1 MSKMILLSDYKKSP
15 KISKICKMALYRLI
29 RKPAD
34 GKSVRGKLFLVTES
48 RFEEVLTP
56 ICDTLE
62 NADFLIPPLY
72 YPILVTMSPKFKR
85 LLPVLGGVPG
95 RSGIRIH
102 VGSKPEHSRGCILV
116 SKENENILTSMFLK
130 EQRQHEECR
139 IDICNYTNL
148 NLKQQ

>member
-1 MSKMILLSDYKKSP
+1 
-15 KISKICKMALYRLI
+15 MALYRLI

-72 YPILVTMSPKFKR
+72 YPISVTMSPKFKR

-95 RSGIRIH
+95 RSDIRIH

-116 SKENENILTSMFLK
+116 SKENEIILTSMFLK

-139 IDICNYTNL
+139 IDICNYTNI
-148 NLKQQ
+148 NVGVIEENKKN

>member
-1 MSKMILLSDYKKSP
+1 
-15 KISKICKMALYRLI
+15 MALYRLI

-62 NADFLIPPLY
+62 NADHLIPPLY
-72 YPILVTMSPKFKR
+72 YSVSVTMSPKFKR
-85 LLPVLGGVPG
+85 LLPVLGGVPC

-102 VGSKPEHSRGCILV
+102 VGSKPEHSKGCILV
-116 SKENENILTSMFLK
+116 SKENEKILTSMFLK

-139 IDICNYTNL
+139 INICNHTNL

>member
-1 MSKMILLSDYKKSP
+1 
-15 KISKICKMALYRLI
+15 MALYRLI

-62 NADFLIPPLY
+62 NADFLIPPLF
-72 YPILVTMSPKFKR
+72 YPVSVTMSPKFKR

-102 VGSKPEHSRGCILV
+102 RGTKPEHSKGCILV
-116 SKENENILTSMFLK
+116 SPAYEQELTARFLA
-130 EQRQHEECR
+130 EQRSHEECR
-139 IDICNYTNL
+139 IDICNHTNL
-148 NLKQQ
+148 NLKE

>member
-1 MSKMILLSDYKKSP
+1 
-15 KISKICKMALYRLI
+15 MALYRLI

-62 NADFLIPPLY
+62 NADFLIPPLF
-72 YPILVTMSPKFKR
+72 YPVSVTMSPKFKR

-116 SKENENILTSMFLK
+116 SPAYEQELTARFLA
-130 EQRQHEECR
+130 EQKSREETR
-139 IDICNYTNL
+139 LEICNYTNVNNSRDL
-148 NLKQQ
+148 

>member
-1 MSKMILLSDYKKSP
+1 
-15 KISKICKMALYRLI
+15 MALYRLI

-34 GKSVRGKLFLVTES
+34 GKSVRGRLFLVTES

-62 NADFLIPPLY
+62 NADFLIPPLF
-72 YPILVTMSPKFKR
+72 YPVSVTMSPKFKR
-85 LLPVLGGVPG
+85 LLPVLGGVPC

-102 VGSKPEHSRGCILV
+102 RGTKPEHSRGCILV
-116 SKENENILTSMFLK
+116 SKENENILTSMFMK

>member
-1 MSKMILLSDYKKSP
+1 
-15 KISKICKMALYRLI
+15 MALYRLI

-62 NADFLIPPLY
+62 NADHLIQPLY
-72 YPILVTMSPKFKR
+72 YPVSVTMSPKFKR

-116 SKENENILTSMFLK
+116 SPANEQELTARFLA
-130 EQRQHEECR
+130 EQKSREETR
-139 IDICNYTNL
+139 LEICNYTNVNNSRDL
-148 NLKQQ
+148 

>member
-1 MSKMILLSDYKKSP
+1 
-15 KISKICKMALYRLI
+15 MALYRLI

-72 YPILVTMSPKFKR
+72 YPVSVTMSPKFKR

-102 VGSKPEHSRGCILV
+102 RGTKPEHSKGCILV
-116 SKENENILTSMFLK
+116 SPAYEQELTARFLA
-130 EQRQHEECR
+130 EQRSHEECR
-139 IDICNYTNL
+139 IDICNHTNL